1 MIWNYKK
8 RKPQTNNISL
18 REAVYSTSASLLL
31 LLFIASR
38 GYINAKKGTTK
49 VCKTN

>member
-8 RKPQTNNISL
+8 RKLQTNNIGL
-18 REAVYSTSASLLL
+18 REAVCSTSASLLL

-38 GYINAKKGTTK
+38 GYINAKKGTIN
-49 VCKTN
+49 VRKTN